1 MKLVDTYLTDEELE
15 QLILEVEENELVA
28 APPGLLQKILADVDA
43 SEDSNVVKDVSGM
56 QEDNSRQRIQEKKRK
71 EFRTYCFRVLTSV
84 AAAIL
89 IIFALPSL
97 MDAQLPDVPTR
108 QDIIVPK
115 EYPTKEEV
123 LREDSILQK
132 AFGGNHI
139 FNNDS
144 ELNIFK

>member
-15 QLILEVEENELVA
+15 QLILEVEENELVV
-28 APPGLLQKILADVDA
+28 APPDLFESIVEGLEVSVDKA
-43 SEDSNVVKDVSGM
+43 SKDKV
-56 QEDNSRQRIQEKKRK
+56 K

-97 MDAQLPDVPTR
+97 MDAQLSDVPAR
-108 QDIIVPK
+108 QDVIVPK

>member
-28 APPGLLQKILADVDA
+28 APPDLFERIMEGLEVSKDKA
-43 SEDSNVVKDVSGM
+43 SKDKV
-56 QEDNSRQRIQEKKRK
+56 K

-97 MDAQLPDVPTR
+97 MDAQISDVPPR
-108 QDIIVPK
+108 QNIIVRK

-123 LREDSILQK
+123 LHEDSILQK